1 MNIFKAIWDR
11 QIMKTIVNET
21 NKYAWQIIARASE
34 EGITSG
40 SRLNDWNETTAEELY
55 TFFSI
60 LIYMSLCNRARLDE
74 YWTTGVLG
82 MPCFRQIMSK
92 NKFLLLLRFLHFTD
106 NDYLIDSI
114 HRYER
119 KIYKIAPIV
128 EHCNKKFAEI
138 YIPRKALSIDES
150 LLLWKGHLSWIQCIR
165 TKAARF
171 GIKTYE
177 LCEAETGYLLNF
189 VIYAG
194 KNLNAEQAV
203 HGFTNATSKVV
214 LKLSEGYLDKG
225 HCLYMDNFYNSV
237 CLARF
242 LKSRRTDV
250 VGTLNR
256 RRIDTPSN
264 IKNLNERQM
273 QRGDI
278 VATHCGN
285 VTVVAWKDVKL
296 VTMISTFHKN
306 DTVLGRR
313 AGTECEK
320 PVVVHNYN
328 KNMGGVDLKDQK
340 LSTYLMERK
349 RGLKWYIKVFRRLLN
364 CSILNSYIIYRCHD
378 REKKL
383 DHRQFRYTLAE
394 VLSLESMYIQ
404 RIRPAANTGYDRYKG
419 NHFPDH
425 FSNDA

>member
-1 MNIFKAIWDR
+1 
-11 QIMKTIVNET
+11 MKTIVNET

-34 EGITSG
+34 EGITSV
-40 SRLNDWNETTAEELY
+40 SRLNDWNETTVEELY

-60 LIYMSLCNRARLDE
+60 LIYMSLCNRARLGE

-194 KNLNAEQAV
+194 KKSKCR
-203 HGFTNATSKVV
+203 TSCAWLYKRNFQSCTEVV
-214 LKLSEGYLDKG
+214 
-225 HCLYMDNFYNSV
+225 
-237 CLARF
+237 
-242 LKSRRTDV
+242 
-250 VGTLNR
+250 
-256 RRIDTPSN
+256 
-264 IKNLNERQM
+264 
-273 QRGDI
+273 
-278 VATHCGN
+278 
-285 VTVVAWKDVKL
+285 
-296 VTMISTFHKN
+296 
-306 DTVLGRR
+306 
-313 AGTECEK
+313 
-320 PVVVHNYN
+320 
-328 KNMGGVDLKDQK
+328 
-340 LSTYLMERK
+340 
-349 RGLKWYIKVFRRLLN
+349 RRLP
-364 CSILNSYIIYRCHD
+364 R
-378 REKKL
+378 
-383 DHRQFRYTLAE
+383 
-394 VLSLESMYIQ
+394 
-404 RIRPAANTGYDRYKG
+404 
-419 NHFPDH
+419 
-425 FSNDA
+425 